1 MRELVFCLTILGL
14 TFAGCKL
21 SQPPAAP
28 VEAASDKKVSTLAD
42 AVADRVAG
50 AVYGAGEA
58 NKAQAPGPAT
68 ETVEGE
74 LGLARK
80 GLPDPS
86 VDARKAADARVL
98 AGLAGDRD
106 KYKALADKFGS
117 EVSSL
122 KTKLDEAEKQQAAE
136 RAVANARL
144 EEARRDL
151 ITTRF
156 AFVAAGLSGLGAAL
170 IALGLY
176 TGLGWKPGA
185 ALLGCGLAIGALV
198 FLFGSPFFYVLVT
211 LACLGLAYAAATAWC
226 DARKHRLQKQELE
239 LTQATLGKVV
249 QAIDSEKLPED
260 APLLNK
266 LRGKMDDAHKKT
278 VKRIRDKTTS
288 TTN

>member
-1 MRELVFCLTILGL
+1 MRELCLTVLGL

-21 SQPPAAP
+21 GHPPLVP
-28 VEAASDKKVSTLAD
+28 VEAASDKKVSTLSD

-58 NKAQAPGPAT
+58 NKAQPPGTAT

-74 LGLARK
+74 LGLAKK

-86 VDARKAADARVL
+86 VDAKKAADARVL

-106 KYKALADKFGS
+106 KYRALADKFGS
-117 EVSSL
+117 EVSL
-122 KTKLDEAEKQQAAE
+122 LRVKLDEAEKQQAAE
-136 RAVANARL
+136 RAVASARL

-156 AFVAAGLSGLGAAL
+156 AFVAAGLSGLGAVL

-198 FLFGSPFFYVLVT
+198 FLFGSPLFYVLVT
-211 LACLGLAYAAATAWC
+211 LACLGLAFAGVTAYC
-226 DARKHRLQKQELE
+226 DARKQRLQGQELE
-239 LTQATLGKVV
+239 LTRATLGKVV
-249 QAIDSEKLPED
+249 QVIDSEKLPDD

-266 LRGKMDDAHKKT
+266 LRGKMDDAHKKI
-278 VKRIRDKTTS
+278 VRLVREKTTS